1 MNKTDLNK
9 SVFSN
14 KNDIAVIGVAC
25 RLPGD
30 NNHPTT
36 FHEFLLNG
44 GNGISTIPEDRWSVD
59 AYYDSD
65 KTAQGKM
72 YVKKGGFL
80 SGLSQF
86 DATFFGISP
95 KEAPYIDP
103 QHRWLLE
110 VSYEAME
117 NAGLDTKQLKGSD
130 TGVFIGQ
137 FMHDF
142 EQLQTDSN
150 AHAQISNH
158 SATGSSMTLT
168 ANRLSYCYDFH
179 GPSLTLDTACSS
191 SLVALDLACKAIQ
204 NGDSQIALAGG
215 VNLLLRPEMTMSICK
230 ASMLSP
236 DGLCKSFDSSA
247 NGYVRSEGV
256 AVAVLKSL
264 SQAITDNDP
273 ILAVIKA
280 SGTNQDGHTSGIT
293 VPNGQ
298 AQQQLLKKT
307 LAIAGLNGSDIDYAE
322 AHGTGTAVGDP
333 IEVNALGK
341 ALGKDLER
349 AKDNPCL
356 IGSVKS
362 NIGHT
367 EPTAGLAGLIKT
379 INAINSGMIPKNIH
393 CHTLNPAIDESELNI
408 KIVTKNTPWPDKPGK
423 PRRAIVNSFGFGGTN
438 ANVVIEQA
446 PTSYA
451 TSNPKTDVLQL
462 FISAKSEN
470 ALKESARLYLNTAK
484 QLDESQLRDLCINSV
499 LLRTAHR
506 HRLVFSATARSQLI
520 QQLEDYIGELS
531 NKAIRYGQA
540 QHDKTTPIAFVF
552 SGMGTTWPQMGME
565 LYKNN
570 PIFKAQIDKIDHE
583 LKKYVSWSLVDVIAQ
598 QSEQIHDTQY
608 AQPSIF
614 AIQVALY
621 EALIAQGVRV
631 NAIVGHSAGEVAA
644 SYCAGVYNFV
654 DAVKIVYYRSQLQ
667 QTTSGEG
674 KMLAVGVDEATAK
687 ALCEQYQG
695 LVSIAAI
702 NSETAITLSGDS
714 QSLEH
719 IAQQLDEAGQFAKFL
734 NVDVPYHSPAM
745 EKLKQPL
752 IAALADIQPQPPIV
766 PMYSTVTGLA
776 AQWQSWT
783 GEYWADNVRDPVY
796 FYQAIQQILA
806 DGIECFIEVAPHA
819 VLSHSIKQISTNP
832 TTFATPTLSRA
843 QDDRLQLAA
852 CVASLATAGLMDVA
866 TALAVNNCKPNHS
879 ITLPNYPWQ
888 HESYWLEN
896 PDVQLTR
903 IENKQKK
910 DAYFD
915 TVLPLLGQQLIS
927 QQPVW
932 QSKFD
937 LAEQAFL
944 SGHQVGEDII
954 YPGAGYIES
963 ALQLARLQWPDGSIE
978 LKDIEFL
985 RPLFVEPTANIL
997 ETRLNSQT
1005 AQLTIHSFKN
1015 DDWHLQAQCQLNQ
1028 KPNLA
1033 VAGMPLQQAKLA
1045 FATQLDQAAF
1055 YQQCHQLG
1063 MNYQNQFQSVTQC
1076 YKDER
1081 TVLVELNGQENTDYI
1096 LDPTLLDGA
1105 FQSFFQLVEHSYLPV
1120 KIATVRVHKTP
1131 SPRCFAKL
1139 TVAYINP
1146 VSSKGDIDIFDIDGR
1161 LCVQVQGIELRSNTA
1176 ERHDPNTELKYHYT
1190 WANLSI
1196 AEGLPEVQ
1204 SHPAT
1209 LLLSSE
1215 HPQQLSDLPGIIS
1228 STPLSVA
1235 SLETE
1240 LSQQTAHI
1248 QRVIIDLRSLS
1259 HVTLSNLSAEID
1271 QQQAFVQPLQVLQAL
1286 QAQQWQKA
1294 LEIVLITQG
1303 AYAPSQCTVEPTQT
1317 ALWGLGRVFASENQ
1331 QFNTVLLDLDDNQS
1345 SQQVLQHL
1353 LQQSQLRDA
1362 EIAIHQG
1369 AAYSH
1374 QLQALTTFACLN
1386 DTLYPVLPSEPNHYQ
1401 WQFVDEQWLAIKQP
1415 LSQEHDLAQV
1425 HLIATSPHALTGQLT
1440 PALYLLTDNHD
1451 NPLLSVAFEG
1461 LTSYLDT
1468 DIPLISLANGKL
1480 DWLTNNIA
1488 AVHNT
1493 LALQLGIEALNP
1505 RSAIAFYAPSHLADL
1520 ATVRLLKSSGHTVH
1534 IIEEEQLEQFDG
1546 LIETLIWCSD
1556 TIPSSSLAH
1565 KLQYGAHVI
1574 SLKSSISVTH
1584 LPDNCSFIRPTL
1596 TLAAQLS
1603 KAELTNK
1610 LSNIVD
1616 TLTNFDTPS
1625 GTQTIEMPNIPS
1637 QELSDAV
1644 TISMAQ
1650 APKKLYQRQNTS
1662 TPFKEASYLV
1672 TGGQGGIGL
1681 EVVQWLIK
1689 QGASQVF
1696 VTGRSALNEQLA
1708 SVINRAR
1715 EHHCTIEY
1723 IQADISQRE
1732 DVTRLMSDIQHASS
1746 PLKGIFHA
1754 AGVLKDATFSQ
1765 QSPEHMSAVLAPK
1778 VNGAWYL
1785 HQATLD
1791 SELDYFVCFSSIAA
1805 MVGWA
1810 GQANYATAN
1819 AFMDGLCA
1827 ARKQQGLNATSLNWG
1842 PWLEAGMAAQLAE
1855 HERLQMERSGMYALS
1870 SLEGV
1875 TELEHALSCA
1885 TAQIGIFKVD
1895 WQNAKLVG
1903 SQPSARSVYT
1913 QLLPEQTTDTENTI
1927 KTQLTNASSS
1937 QRSLLLVAAVKTELA
1952 GVLGLSDPEHIE
1964 VNTSVFDYG
1973 LNSLM
1978 AIDLKQ
1984 RLQAFSDSPLPAS
1997 IVMKHDSVSKLAEYI
2012 GALYNEATQS
2022 IDQVSEEQVVTVTL

>member
-1 MNKTDLNK
+1 MNKTKINHKTLE
-9 SVFSN
+9 N

-30 NNHPTT
+30 NNNPAT

-72 YVKKGGFL
+72 YVKNGGFL
-80 SGLSQF
+80 SGLSLF

-130 TGVFIGQ
+130 TGVFVGQ

-204 NGDSQIALAGG
+204 NGDSQIALAAG

-256 AVAVLKSL
+256 AVVVLKSL
-264 SQAITDNDP
+264 SQAIADNDP

-298 AQQQLLKKT
+298 AQQQLLGKT
-307 LAIAGLNGSDIDYAE
+307 LAIAGLSGADIDYAE

-333 IEVNALGK
+333 IEVNALGN
-341 ALGKDLER
+341 ALGKDLQR
-349 AKDNPCL
+349 TKDNPSL

-379 INAINSGMIPKNIH
+379 INAMNSGVIPKNIH

-408 KIVTKNTPWPDKPGK
+408 KIVTENTPWPDKPGK

-446 PTSYA
+446 PA
-451 TSNPKTDVLQL
+451 THAALNPQKDFLQL

-470 ALKESARLYLNTAK
+470 ALKESARLYLNRAQ
-484 QLDESQLRDLCINSV
+484 QLDESQLRDFCINSAI
-499 LLRTAHR
+499 LRTAHR
-506 HRLVFSATARSQLI
+506 HRVVFSAMTQSQLL

-531 NKAIRYGQA
+531 NKATRYGQA
-540 QHDKTTPIAFVF
+540 QHDETTPIAFVF
-552 SGMGTTWPQMGME
+552 SGMGTTWPQMGMK
-565 LYKNN
+565 LYQSNQ
-570 PIFKAQIDKIDHE
+570 IFKAQIDKIADE
-583 LKKYVSWSLVDVIAQ
+583 LKKYVSWSLVDVLAQ
-598 QSEQIHDTQY
+598 QSQQIHETQY
-608 AQPSIF
+608 AQPAIF
-614 AIQVALY
+614 AVQVALY
-621 EALIAQGVRV
+621 QALIAQGVRV

-644 SYCAGVYNFV
+644 SYSAGMYSFA

-674 KMLAVGVDEATAK
+674 KMLAVGVDEARAK
-687 ALCEQYQG
+687 ALCEQYQN

-714 QSLEH
+714 QSLEQ
-719 IAQQLDEAGQFAKFL
+719 IAQQLDDAGQFAKFL

-752 IAALADIQPQPPIV
+752 IAALADIQPKAPRV
-766 PMYSTVTGLA
+766 PMYSTVTGVA

-806 DGIECFIEVAPHA
+806 EGIECFIEIAPHA
-819 VLSHSIKQISTNP
+819 VLSHSIKQISSNP
-832 TTFATPTLSRA
+832 ATFTTHTLSRE
-843 QDDRLQLAA
+843 QDDRIQLAA
-852 CVASLATAGLMDVA
+852 CVASLGTAGLMDIA
-866 TALAVNNCKPNHS
+866 TALNVSDCKPNHS
-879 ITLPNYPWQ
+879 IALPNYPWQ

-915 TVLPLLGQQLIS
+915 AVLPLLGQQLIS

-963 ALQLARLQWPDGSIE
+963 ALQLARLQWPDSSIE

-985 RPLFVEPTANIL
+985 RPLFLEATANIL
-997 ETRLNSQT
+997 ETRLNNQT
-1005 AQLTIHSFKN
+1005 AQLTIHAFEN
-1015 DDWHLQAQCQLNQ
+1015 NDWHLQAQCQLNH
-1028 KPNLA
+1028 KPNIALT
-1033 VAGMPLQQAKLA
+1033 GKPLQQAKLD
-1045 FATQLDQAAF
+1045 FAIQLDQTAF
-1055 YQQCHQLG
+1055 YQQCHQLA
-1063 MNYQNQFQSVTQC
+1063 MNYQGQFQSVIQC

-1081 TVLVELNGQENTDYI
+1081 TVLVELSGQENANYI

-1105 FQSFFQLVEHSYLPV
+1105 FQSFFQLVDHSYLPV
-1120 KIATVRVHKTP
+1120 KIAAVRVHKTP
-1131 SPRCFAKL
+1131 ASHCFAKL
-1139 TVAYINP
+1139 TVEYINP
-1146 VSSKGDIDIFDIDGR
+1146 LASKGDIDIFDMDGR
-1161 LCVQVQGIELRSNTA
+1161 LCVQVQGIELRSNTV
-1176 ERHDPNTELKYHYT
+1176 EHHDPSLELKYRYA
-1190 WANLSI
+1190 WACLNI
-1196 AEGLPEVQ
+1196 ADTVPEAQ
-1204 SHPAT
+1204 NHPAT
-1209 LLLSSE
+1209 LLLGGA
-1215 HPQQLSDLPGIIS
+1215 HTQQQLSGLPGIVAS
-1228 STPLSVA
+1228 LPLSV
-1235 SLETE
+1235 SLADE
-1240 LSQQTAHI
+1240 LSQYTDHI
-1248 QRVIIDLRSLS
+1248 QRLLIDLRSLS
-1259 HVTLSNLSAEID
+1259 DIALHDSSSIID

-1294 LEIVLITQG
+1294 IEVVLVTQG
-1303 AYAPSQCTVEPTQT
+1303 AYAPSQSTVVPTQT

-1331 QFNTVLLDLDDNQS
+1331 QFNTVLLDLDDDEHS
-1345 SQQVLQHL
+1345 LAVLQHL
-1353 LQQSQLRDA
+1353 LEQSQLHDS

-1374 QLQALTTFACLN
+1374 QLKAFSTFDCLN
-1386 DTLYPVLPSEPNHYQ
+1386 DTLYPVLPSAPNHYQ
-1401 WQFVDEQWLAIKQP
+1401 WQFVDGQWLAIKQP
-1415 LSQEHDLAQV
+1415 LSKEHDLAQV
-1425 HLIATSPHALTGQLT
+1425 HFIATSSQVLSGQLT

-1468 DIPLISLANGKL
+1468 DIPFVTLANGTL

-1488 AVHNT
+1488 AMHNT
-1493 LALQLGIEALNP
+1493 LALQLGIEALSP
-1505 RSAIAFYAPSHLADL
+1505 RSTIVFYAPSQLADL
-1520 ATVRLLKSSGHTVH
+1520 ATIELLQSSGHTVH
-1534 IIEEEQLEQFDG
+1534 VIEEEQLEQFDG
-1546 LIETLIWCSD
+1546 LIETLIWCAN
-1556 TIPSSSLAH
+1556 TIPSPSLVR
-1565 KLQYGAHVI
+1565 KLQYGAQVV
-1574 SLKSSISVTH
+1574 SLKPSISAAH
-1584 LPDNCSFIRPTL
+1584 LPDSCSVIKPTL
-1596 TLAAQLS
+1596 TLATQLN
-1603 KAELTNK
+1603 KIELTSK
-1610 LSNIVD
+1610 LNTIVD
-1616 TLTNFDTPS
+1616 TLTKL
-1625 GTQTIEMPNIPS
+1625 GTHLQTHTVTMPNIPS
-1637 QELSDAV
+1637 QGVSDVV
-1644 TISMAQ
+1644 TISMAN
-1650 APKKLYQRQNTS
+1650 APSDLYQRQNTS
-1662 TPFKEASYLV
+1662 SSFENASYLV

-1681 EVVQWLIK
+1681 EVVQWLVK

-1696 VTGRSALNEQLA
+1696 VTGRSTLNEQLA
-1708 SVINRAR
+1708 EVINNAR
-1715 EHHCTIEY
+1715 QHHCTVEY
-1723 IQADISQRE
+1723 IQADISQRD
-1732 DVTRLMSDIQHASS
+1732 DVTRLITDIQRTSS

-1765 QSPEHMSAVLAPK
+1765 QSPEHMHTVLAPK

-1791 SELDYFVCFSSIAA
+1791 CELDYFVCFSSIAA

-1855 HERLQMERSGMYALS
+1855 QERLQMERSGMYALS

-1885 TAQIGIFKVD
+1885 TAQVGIFKVD

-1913 QLLPEQTTDTENTI
+1913 HLLPEQSADTENPI
-1927 KTQLTNASSS
+1927 KAQLANACSS
-1937 QRSLLLVAAVKTELA
+1937 QRSNLLVAAVKSELA

-1997 IVMKHDSVSKLAEYI
+1997 MVMKHDSVSKLAEYI
-2012 GALYNEATQS
+2012 GELYNEATQS
-2022 IDQVSEEQVVTVTL
+2022 IDHVSDDQVVTVTL